1 MLSYHKESMSDKKQ
15 KIGEIYLKGT
25 EKVLELKRK
34 QLSIIE
40 KVARKRDSR
49 LIDAL
54 KKKFGL

>member
-1 MLSYHKESMSDKKQ
+1 MSDKKQ